1 MFVCVQLATM
11 PDHACVVERRFF
23 ANDSLLKCRRSS
35 SSHGCFARLSVHRVF
50 STELSIALTDAED
63 FFKCIQAAVSWE
75 IDRSIKRER
84 ERESSFLERL
94 CSFWNTYGGHLLSS
108 RGFSNTHAEKIFGRI
123 LAASFGSLLFK
134 MRQESAGLQKSGNL
148 EVDRKLT
155 STLQTQH
162 QLRACTLAGSV
173 AKNKVQAE
181 ARKKKQKNEEEEESE
196 SEEAEARRRR
206 RRRRRGVSSSQKRRW
221 IHNVFAVI
229 LDQYCRPQC
238 L

>member
-1 MFVCVQLATM
+1 
-11 PDHACVVERRFF
+11 
-23 ANDSLLKCRRSS
+23 
-35 SSHGCFARLSVHRVF
+35 
-50 STELSIALTDAED
+50 
-63 FFKCIQAAVSWE
+63 
-75 IDRSIKRER
+75 
-84 ERESSFLERL
+84 
-94 CSFWNTYGGHLLSS
+94 
-108 RGFSNTHAEKIFGRI
+108 
-123 LAASFGSLLFK
+123 
-134 MRQESAGLQKSGNL
+134 MRHESAGLQKSGNL

-181 ARKKKQKNEEEEESE
+181 ARKKKQKNEEEESE

-206 RRRRRGVSSSQKRRW
+206 RRRGVSSSQKQRW
-221 IHNVFAVI
+221 IHNVFDVI